1 MCNQAV
7 CLAAAEFERCGI
19 STVALVLLRQVAE
32 RVRPPRALALPFRHG
47 YPLDAPHDPAR
58 QHAVLE
64 AALRLLEIP
73 AARGPLI
80 VDYDPAAS
88 REGGP

>member
-7 CLAAAEFERCGI
+7 CLAAAELERNGI
-19 STVALVLLRQVAE
+19 ATVALVLLREVAE

-47 YPLDAPHDPAR
+47 YPLDAPLDPPR

-64 AALRLLEIP
+64 AALRLLETP
-73 AARGPLI
+73 AAHGPLL
-80 VDYDPAAS
+80 VDYHPLADRGERA
-88 REGGP
+88 